1 MGQREGERRGGG
13 GGWKRGREREE
24 RERGRG
30 EGESGGYSI
39 QYCGLTALQPLHI
52 MKLSI
57 CSGNHY
63 PVDVPTTVFSYSRVV
78 P

>member
-1 MGQREGERRGGG
+1 MGG
-13 GGWKRGREREE
+13 GGWKRRRGREE
-24 RERGRG
+24 RGRGRGERGRG
-30 EGESGGYSI
+30 EGESGEYSI

-57 CSGNHY
+57 CSDNHY
-63 PVDVPTTVFSYSRVV
+63 PVDVPTTVFSYSCAV